1 MLMGASQAAAWT
13 LVILT
18 MSIRRS
24 ERHSATLK
32 GAGGKREGGMEGGAR
47 VYPGRTSPSAF

>member
-13 LVILT
+13 LVILM